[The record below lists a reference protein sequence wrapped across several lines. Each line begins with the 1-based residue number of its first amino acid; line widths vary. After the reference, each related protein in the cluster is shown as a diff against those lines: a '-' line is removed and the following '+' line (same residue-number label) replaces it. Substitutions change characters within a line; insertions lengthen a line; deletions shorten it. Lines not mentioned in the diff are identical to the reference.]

1 MAVPLKKTYSPRHP
15 YVVERHDQDDG
26 SITYE
31 VWDQRPESYRRLC
44 SLNEWN
50 DGGYED
56 DEERELST
64 AKADA
69 ELICRALNILN
80 GGP

>member
-15 YVVERHDQDDG
+15 YEVERHDQDDG

-31 VWDQRPESYRRLC
+31 VWDKRPESYRRLC
-44 SLNEWN
+44 SLNEWD
-50 DGGYED
+50 DGGAED
-56 DEERELST
+56 NEGRELST